1 MLETTTERWITYGIM
16 WLIILGLLYISH
28 KVNVPDKAASKNIE

>member
-16 WLIILGLLYISH
+16 WAIILGLLYIRH
-28 KVNVPDKAASKNIE
+28 KVNATPQAPSKDSE